1 MYNAIVIYATLQ
13 CKKVSFSHSTKPV
26 LKKLQESIG
35 ITGIIKKNVEIYSEL
50 SGNYGNCQWIM
61 DVFKEFWGI
70 LEEMKDNFEGI

>member
-1 MYNAIVIYATLQ
+1 M
-13 CKKVSFSHSTKPV
+13 
-26 LKKLQESIG
+26 
-35 ITGIIKKNVEIYSEL
+35 EIYSEL